1 MLTKPSKN
9 LLEKQKK
16 IQDNAASFI
25 NGYREQLNEN
35 LENEKA
41 EKENKLLS
49 DARLTFA
56 TGINRSKNRRESL
69 REEIEYTKKSTLIG
83 MTEMVSQV
91 VEESLL
97 FDTDQYAVKNPEYKE
112 EIREIVSGLLENGNI
127 NEKIDNEETLQLVEH
142 VAHTLPNVKDGK
154 NLTEDE
160 ISKYIAANTPED
172 IDASIKALS
181 RNVSGRVASLMEKEQ
196 KKAKKIEEEV
206 AKAKGE
212 PVEEEVVEQEE
223 MPVEEQM
230 PAPEEN
236 VQPEEEM
243 AQEQPTEEVQE
254 MPVEGNSDEEVAQP
268 QQGKNIHIAAD
279 GTTSISMPN
288 GQLSLNG
295 DGSMDIQ
302 LMESFIEEIFNE
314 EDSLNEKFN
323 VEKYQT
329 KLVDKEVGIR
339 RGPGPLLL
347 FLFGSVLGVGTS
359 GINWGLIRGSNNQRL
374 SGKAKAMLDIISK
387 DPKCRKIIKKI
398 EIEINNKK
406 PDKELLKKYKAEL
419 KSAVKEV
426 ASDVRLGNYSQRK
439 RYALAESLVRETQ
452 RSGLIESLAVNE
464 AMNMISQGK
473 EYDSD
478 LCLAKALT
486 YVTVLEALDEM
497 GIMPVCDNDYCK
509 VISAAGGKPEK
520 LEKEIAKKF
529 QPVKKEIEGVTFPKE
544 NNCVKKTEKKSREVE
559 SLTEG
564 IIATQYTPIMN
575 KKNPND
581 LAERLRNKRLAEER
595 NLNE

>member
-127 NEKIDNEETLQLVEH
+127 NEKIDNKETLQLVEH
-142 VAHTLPNVKDGK
+142 VAHTLPSVKDGK

-223 MPVEEQM
+223 IPVEEM

-254 MPVEGNSDEEVAQP
+254 MPVEENSGEEVAQH

-302 LMESFIEEIFNE
+302 LMESYIEEIFNE
-314 EDSLNEKFN
+314 EDNLNEKFN

-329 KLVDKEVGIR
+329 KLVDKEVGIKH
-339 RGPGPLLL
+339 GPGPLLL
-347 FLFGSVLGVGTS
+347 FLFGSTLG
-359 GINWGLIRGSNNQRL
+359 GIIWGIIRGSNNQRL
-374 SGKAKAMLDIISK
+374 NGKAQIMQDIISR
-387 DPKCRKIIKKI
+387 DPKCRAIIKKI

-406 PDKELLKKYKAEL
+406 PDKELLKKYKVEL

-426 ASDVRLGNYSQRK
+426 ASDVRLGNNSKSKQ
-439 RYALAESLVRETQ
+439 YALAESLVRETQ

-520 LEKEIAKKF
+520 LEKEIAKNF
-529 QPVKKEIEGVTFPKE
+529 QPVKKEIEGVTFPKG